1 MYANRL
7 ISAEK
12 PLGFFHMYRREPR
25 HQLSF
30 EDFFLPFGG
39 KLSGDNRWIK
49 LAELIPWDDLEDDYA
64 SQFCKGFGAPAKPFR
79 MALGALIIK
88 ARLGLTD
95 EELVEQIKENPYL
108 QFFIG
113 LEAFQ
118 YSAPFDPSM
127 MVYFRKRLPESVV
140 NVCNERIVRHGLNAI
155 RSEKHQDDE
164 DGDNGSSLP
173 TSDQPTKPGS
183 DKPSSN
189 QGTLLID
196 ATCVPADI
204 RYPTDLSLLNEARE
218 VTEKLIDA
226 MHPQIRKC
234 FGDKPRTHRKKARQ
248 QFLAVA
254 KKKRPRINKIRKGI
268 QQQLGHL
275 ERNLASID
283 ALITCGGCLL
293 AAGRHWYRK
302 LLVVSELV
310 RQQKI
315 LYRSDSRS
323 IPDRIVSLY
332 QAHIRPIVRGK
343 ARSSVEF
350 GAKISISVTGD
361 GFTFLDRLSF
371 TPYNEGEDLKVQA
384 RAYRRRYG
392 HYPKVICADQI
403 YRTRSNRAFC
413 QRHGIR
419 LSGPRLGRPKND
431 RQLVAEEKKQF
442 ADDQRQRNA
451 VEGKIGQGKRR
462 FGLALIREKLSIT
475 QGSTIALNVLVMNL
489 EKLLELLFVL
499 FACWLQLLLALSA
512 PWMSEMALVSDQR
525 AAA

>member
-1 MYANRL
+1 
-7 ISAEK
+7 
-12 PLGFFHMYRREPR
+12 MYRREHR

-49 LAELIPWDDLEDDYA
+49 LAELIPWDELEENYA
-64 SQFCKGFGAPAKPFR
+64 AQFCKGFGAPAKPFR
-79 MALGALIIK
+79 LALGALIIK

-118 YSAPFDPSM
+118 FSAPFDPSM
-127 MVYFRKRLPESVV
+127 MVYFRKRLPEAVV
-140 NVCNERIVRHGLNAI
+140 NDCNERIVRHGLTVI
-155 RSEKHQDDE
+155 RSSVGHDPNDD
-164 DGDNGSSLP
+164 DASGGGLASTD
-173 TSDQPTKPGS
+173 DQPQ
-183 DKPSSN
+183 PSPQKQTN
-189 QGTLLID
+189 QGSLLID
-196 ATCVPADI
+196 ATCAPVDI

-218 VTEKLIDA
+218 VTEILIDA
-226 MHPQIRKC
+226 MHPQVREC
-234 FGDKPRTHRKKARQ
+234 FGHKPRTHRKKARQ

-254 KKKRPRINKIRKGI
+254 KKKRPRISKIRKAI
-268 QQQLGHL
+268 KQQLGHVK
-275 ERNLASID
+275 RNLSSID
-283 ALITCGGCLL
+283 ALIACGGCLL
-293 AAGRHWYRK
+293 AAGLHIYQK
-302 LLVVSELV
+302 LLVTSELV
-310 RQQKI
+310 RQQTI
-315 LYRSDSRS
+315 LYHADSGS

-343 ARSSVEF
+343 ARCNVEF

-361 GFTFLDRLSF
+361 GFTFLDRLSYD
-371 TPYNEGEDLKVQA
+371 PYNEGEDLKRQA
-384 RAYRRRYG
+384 MAYRRRHG

-431 RQLVAEEKKQF
+431 PELVAAAKQQF
-442 ADDQRQRNA
+442 IDDQRQRNA

-462 FGLALIREKLSIT
+462 FGLGLIREKLSAT

-489 EKLLELLFVL
+489 EKLLELLFVF
-499 FACWLQLLLALSA
+499 FAYWLQPLLSNRPWKSSQFGGLSTQITPA
-512 PWMSEMALVSDQR
+512 
-525 AAA
+525 